1 MEKFK
6 RLQYQILESDVSTT
20 SSLFV
25 LTNANIP
32 SKILPFLAT
41 SPDAIGNITPE
52 GNYSGHV
59 RSQGHGMKFVYGTK
73 EGASNAVN
81 GTIDIMFIDPSFQ
94 HLWGNFMQY
103 CKDIKSNI
111 LYYINY
117 DINGLTATE
126 ITLVNFENWGSLNAT
141 SFLQPT
147 TLTFN
152 GNLSVSVDIG
162 QVISI
167 ITAGINFFKSD
178 GVSVYGSELYGKII
192 QNLEKQALLRS

>member
-6 RLQYQILESDVSTT
+6 QLQNQIIQSDLSTT

-32 SKILPFLAT
+32 SKILPFVAT

-59 RSQGHGMKFVYGTK
+59 RSQGGGMKFVYGTK
-73 EGASNAVN
+73 EGMANAVN
-81 GTIDIMFIDPSFQ
+81 GTIDVMFIDPSFQ
-94 HLWGNFMQY
+94 YLWNNFMKY

-117 DINGLTATE
+117 DIQGLTAAQ
-126 ITLVNFENWGSLNAT
+126 ISLVNFENWGSLNAT

-152 GNLSVSVDIG
+152 GNMNASVDIG

-167 ITAGINFFKSD
+167 ITAGINFFKAD

-192 QNLEKQALLRS
+192 QNFEKQALLRS